1 MKQHK
6 FKILFVNFSFYKWHL
21 SIDEFTS
28 ETLNRYKIHY
38 IAQSSSIFDQ
48 EFFPLVFQRTFSC
61 ECATRLKSQ
70 MLTSNVMTSYS
81 WGKKAST
88 SRALRTESM
97 SALQSL
103 NVSTKLSKAKKKLPE
118 SFNESLR
125 SHLSAKSFRF
135 GNFSLFRQTINY
147 WCCCC
152 ALPWHHFMPTVCW
165 ISRKGRNFRAP
176 SPLGRFYAENI
187 LIYILKSTILCAIRT
202 FTNTSGELFFSYT
215 KFSC

>member
-1 MKQHK
+1 M
-6 FKILFVNFSFYKWHL
+6 FVNFSFYKWHL

-61 ECATRLKSQ
+61 ESATRLKSQ

-103 NVSTKLSKAKKKLPE
+103 NVSTKLSKAKKK
-118 SFNESLR
+118 SFQRVLMNPCAHIYQRNHFALETFR
-125 SHLSAKSFRF
+125 CFAK
-135 GNFSLFRQTINY
+135 Q
-147 WCCCC
+147 
-152 ALPWHHFMPTVCW
+152 
-165 ISRKGRNFRAP
+165 
-176 SPLGRFYAENI
+176 
-187 LIYILKSTILCAIRT
+187 
-202 FTNTSGELFFSYT
+202 
-215 KFSC
+215 

>member
-1 MKQHK
+1 MDKNDETKALENSFPSKLKVKLSISKNIDYCRLQLRKMLIRFIRRTYWKTFLSFRSKCFKEKKFNHRWVKQHK

-61 ECATRLKSQ
+61 ESATRLKSQ

-103 NVSTKLSKAKKKLPE
+103 NVSTKLSKAK
-118 SFNESLR
+118 
-125 SHLSAKSFRF
+125 
-135 GNFSLFRQTINY
+135 
-147 WCCCC
+147 
-152 ALPWHHFMPTVCW
+152 
-165 ISRKGRNFRAP
+165 
-176 SPLGRFYAENI
+176 
-187 LIYILKSTILCAIRT
+187 
-202 FTNTSGELFFSYT
+202 
-215 KFSC
+215 